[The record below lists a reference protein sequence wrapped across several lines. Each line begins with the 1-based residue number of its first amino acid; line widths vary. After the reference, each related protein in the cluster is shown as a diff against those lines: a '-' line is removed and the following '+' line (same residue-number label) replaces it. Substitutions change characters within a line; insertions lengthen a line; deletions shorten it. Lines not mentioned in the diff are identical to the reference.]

1 MMAGRDGDGRQA
13 PALAA
18 MLDDRRL
25 IRLAGRDVRDFLQ
38 RIITQ
43 DVAALAPA
51 RAVPAALLT
60 PQGKLLHLFLLTAL
74 PDGGVL
80 LETSAEEERDLLRL
94 LTLYRLRADVAITPL
109 EGGRVFAADARPLE
123 ASEAA
128 AAADGV
134 IHAADARAPD
144 LLARLYLLPDAPAD
158 AVPWA
163 ADGDGA
169 ARYAHAR
176 AREGLPEGPAELPPG
191 RLFALEADLDLMGA
205 VSFTK
210 GCYVGQE
217 VTTRSYRRGRV
228 KKRLVPFV
236 VPTGAGPAAGA
247 ALARAGET
255 VAHVIAPARHGI
267 GWALARLEALE
278 EALAAGELS
287 CERPEGPVVLRI
299 PARLRKLLAKTPR
312 PAGAD
317 GPTGRGRSEP

>member
-1 MMAGRDGDGRQA
+1 M
-13 PALAA
+13 
-18 MLDDRRL
+18 
-25 IRLAGRDVRDFLQ
+25 
-38 RIITQ
+38 
-43 DVAALAPA
+43 
-51 RAVPAALLT
+51 
-60 PQGKLLHLFLLTAL
+60 
-74 PDGGVL
+74 
-80 LETSAEEERDLLRL
+80 
-94 LTLYRLRADVAITPL
+94 
-109 EGGRVFAADARPLE
+109 
-123 ASEAA
+123 
-128 AAADGV
+128 